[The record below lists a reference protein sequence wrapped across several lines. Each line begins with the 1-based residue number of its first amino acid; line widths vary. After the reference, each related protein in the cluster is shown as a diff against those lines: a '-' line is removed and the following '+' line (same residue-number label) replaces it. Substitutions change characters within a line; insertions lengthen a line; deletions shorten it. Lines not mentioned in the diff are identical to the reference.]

1 MKDYLTPVTSTAKI
15 SVGLIWLFHV
25 SGLCGI
31 LFIDRELFLETTPI
45 NLFVT
50 FIMLFV
56 NQPQMDRGVALAAGF
71 AFVMGFS
78 VEFLGVNFGLIFG
91 DYVYG
96 NNLGLKIGGV
106 PLLIGANWV
115 MLAFITG
122 SVAAIFFDTSALKA
136 AVFGAFLMVLI
147 DLVIEPVAPKFDF
160 WEFADITA
168 PLSNY
173 IGWFLVALPIQWVY
187 QTQVKIK
194 DRVFSFHLV
203 LVQFFFFGAFSLIQ
217 LAS

>member
-71 AFVMGFS
+71 AFVIGFS

-147 DLVIEPVAPKFDF
+147 DLIIEPVAPKFDF